1 MNDKKI
7 TVIDGITYRDMVVS
21 AAFALD
27 NEKEAINN
35 LNVFPVPDGDTGIN
49 MSLTMSPARGEL
61 REFKGTVSEVAAEIA
76 KTFLRS
82 ARGNS
87 GVILS
92 SFFRGLAKGVKEL
105 DFADANDFVAGVKNG
120 VDAAYKAV
128 MTPTEGTILTVM
140 RVAGESAEK
149 QLNENAEEYSDITKL
164 LTYMLSV
171 AEDTLAKTPEMLP
184 ALKQANVVDAGG
196 CGFVAVLKGMIS
208 YLNGEPVLPKEPAA
222 VTTVKKQ
229 ADFSKFATE
238 DITYPYCTECIVTKS
253 KEYEGEENCEELHK
267 FVIGIGDSVVFV
279 EDSDIVKI
287 HVHTDDPGRVLS
299 EAVKYGEFYTVK
311 VENMK
316 NQHSELIEDA
326 SEANAE
332 DNAIVDAPATKKY
345 GFVTVCSGK
354 GIKSVF
360 SDLGVDK
367 IVTGGQTMNPSTEDL
382 YRAVCA
388 TPAEVV
394 FILPNNKNIY
404 LAAKA
409 AAELTESKRV
419 EVINTVS
426 VPQGVSAIFAFD
438 EEATVEENIE
448 AMTARLGDTK
458 TASVTYAAHDSTFDG
473 KKIHSGQ
480 ILGLVENKVKYVT
493 DTHEECLKLVADAV
507 KKSSIVTVYYGE
519 DVSKEEAEKALE
531 IIAEH
536 VNPYADITLVDG
548 GQPVYAYIISG
559 ENE

>member
-1 MNDKKI
+1 MNDKI
-7 TVIDGITYRDMVVS
+7 VTVIDGIMYRDMVVS

-27 NEKEAINN
+27 NEKDDINN

-61 REFKGTVSEVAAEIA
+61 REFKGTVSEVASEVA

-105 DFADANDFVAGVKNG
+105 DFADANDFIDGVKNG

-140 RVAGESAEK
+140 RVAGEQAAK
-149 QLNENAEEYSDITKL
+149 QLEENADEFSDIAKL

-171 AEDTLAKTPEMLP
+171 AEETLAQTPEMLP

-196 CGFVAVLKGMIS
+196 CGFVTVLKGMIAS
-208 YLNGEPVLPKEPAA
+208 INGEPVQPKDPSS
-222 VTTVKKQ
+222 VSTVKKQ
-229 ADFSKFATE
+229 ADFSQFATE
-238 DITYPYCTECIVTKS
+238 DITFPYCTECIVTKS
-253 KEYEGEENCEELHK
+253 KKYEGEEMCEELHR
-267 FVIGIGDSVVFV
+267 FVIGMGDSVVFV

-287 HVHTDDPGRVLS
+287 HVHTDDPGKVLS
-299 EAVKYGEFYTVK
+299 EAVKYGEFYTIK

-316 NQHSELIEDA
+316 NQHSGLIE
-326 SEANAE
+326 EPAE
-332 DNAIVDAPATKKY
+332 GETESDELVNAPAEKKY
-345 GFVTVCSGK
+345 GFVTVCSGN
-354 GIKSVF
+354 GIKAVF
-360 SDLGVDK
+360 NDLGVDR

-409 AAELTESKRV
+409 AAELSEDKRV

-426 VPQGVSAIFAFD
+426 IPQGVSAMFAFD
-438 EEATVEENIE
+438 EEATVEENID
-448 AMTARLGDTK
+448 AMTARLEDTK
-458 TASVTYAAHDSTFDG
+458 TASITYAAHDSTFDG
-473 KKIHSGQ
+473 KKISLGQ

-493 DTHEECLKLVADAV
+493 DTREECLKLVADAV

-519 DVSKEEAEKALE
+519 DVSKEEAEKAIE
-531 IIAEH
+531 IISEY
-536 VNPYADITLVDG
+536 VNPYADVTLIEG

>member
-1 MNDKKI
+1 MEDIKI
-7 TVIDGITYRDMVVS
+7 TRIDGEMYREMITS

-27 NEKEAINN
+27 NDKDDINN

-61 REFKGTVSEVAAEIA
+61 ISFKGNVSEVASEVA

-92 SFFRGLAKGVKEL
+92 SFFRGLAKGVKGCE
-105 DFADANDFVAGVKNG
+105 DADAIQIIDGVKNG
-120 VDAAYKAV
+120 VEAAYKAV

-140 RVAGESAEK
+140 RESGEVAASKLAEDAQK
-149 QLNENAEEYSDITKL
+149 YSDITAL
-164 LTYMLSV
+164 FECMLDA
-171 AEDTLAKTPEMLP
+171 AEETLARTPEMLP

-196 CGFVAVLKGMIS
+196 CGFVAVLKGMIAS
-208 YLNGEPVLPKEPAA
+208 LKGEPVQPKDPSS

-229 ADFSKFATE
+229 ANFSQFDTE
-238 DITYPYCTECIVTKS
+238 DITFPYCTECIVTKS
-253 KEYEGEENCEELHK
+253 KQYEGEEMCEDLHK
-267 FVIGIGDSVVFV
+267 FVISMGDSVVFV

-287 HVHTDDPGRVLS
+287 HVHTDDPGKVLS

-316 NQHSELIEDA
+316 NQHSELIE
-326 SEANAE
+326 EAATEESNE
-332 DNAIVDAPATKKY
+332 IVNAPAEKKY
-345 GFVTVCSGK
+345 GFVTVCSGN
-354 GIKSVF
+354 GIKAVF
-360 SDLGVDK
+360 TDLGADK

-382 YRAVCA
+382 LKAACA

-409 AAELTESKRV
+409 AAELVEDKRV

-426 VPQGVSAIFAFD
+426 IPQGVSAMFAFD
-438 EEATVEENIE
+438 EDATVEENIE
-448 AMTARLGDTK
+448 AMTARIADTK
-458 TASVTYAAHDSTFDG
+458 TASITYAAHDSTFDG
-473 KKIHSGQ
+473 KKISLGQ
-480 ILGLVENKVKYVT
+480 MLGLVENKVKYVT
-493 DTHEECLKLVADAV
+493 DTREECLRLVADAV

-519 DVSKEEAEKALE
+519 DVSKEEAEKAAE
-531 IIAEH
+531 IIGEY
-536 VNPYADITLVDG
+536 VNPYAEVTLIEG